1 MVKKATFEWLQINE
15 LYHLGTN
22 LLDRQN
28 ETMDTKN
35 LFEPILDYCW
45 LEPLD
50 QICNFTQDKLIC

>member
-1 MVKKATFEWLQINE
+1 MNKNGKNE